1 MGAGPRGGGTA
12 GLRFLGAA
20 GTVTGSKYLL
30 EVARSRV
37 LVDCG
42 LFQGLKELR
51 QRNWARFPVAPDAIH
66 AVVLTHAHIDHSGY
80 LPRLAKEGF
89 RGPIY
94 ATPATGA
101 LLRILLPDSGHLQEE
116 EAAYAN
122 RKRFTRHRPALPLYT
137 REEAEKVLA
146 QIRPMPY
153 DDWTA
158 VAEGVRVRP
167 CRAGHILG
175 SAILEVG
182 LGSGRGERTV
192 VFSGDLG
199 RYGAPL
205 LPDPT
210 PVPEADYLLVESTY
224 GDRRYPEDPVEDR
237 LAAAIQRA
245 VGRGGVMLIPAFAV
259 GRTQE
264 VMYHLWRLEAAGR
277 IPQLPVYVDS
287 PMARDATDL
296 YYEFPDELDRHGL
309 AALRAGRGALQSH
322 DFHLVDSVE
331 GSKAL
336 NGMAGPA
343 IIISASG
350 MVTGGR
356 ILHHMRLRL
365 PDPRNTILF
374 VGFQAMGTR
383 GRAIQ
388 EGAEAVKIHG
398 EWVPVRAQVE
408 TMDGLS
414 AHADADGIQQWLHGF
429 RKPPRRTFI
438 VHGEPQPARALQA
451 AIATR
456 RRWDVR
462 VPAHGERAAF
472 L

>member
-1 MGAGPRGGGTA
+1 MGAAPREGRTP

-30 EVARSRV
+30 ETARSRV

-51 QRNWARFPVAPDAIH
+51 QRNWSRFPVPPNTIH

-80 LPRLAKEGF
+80 LPRLAKEGY
-89 RGPIY
+89 RGPVY
-94 ATPATGA
+94 ATPATA
-101 LLRILLPDSGHLQEE
+101 DLLGILLPDSGHLQEE

-122 RKRFTRHRPALPLYT
+122 RKKFTRHRPALPLYT

-146 QIRPMPY
+146 QVRPMPY
-153 DDWTA
+153 DAWLG
-158 VAEGVRVRP
+158 VADGVRVRP
-167 CRAGHILG
+167 RRAGHILG
-175 SAILEVG
+175 SAILEVA
-182 LGSGRGERTV
+182 LDSGRGDRTV

-210 PVPEADYLLVESTY
+210 PVAEAEYLLVESTY
-224 GDRRYPEDPVEDR
+224 GDRRHPEGPVEDR

-245 VGRGGVMLIPAFAV
+245 VARGGVILVPAFAV
-259 GRTQE
+259 GRAQE
-264 VMYHLWRLEAAGR
+264 VMYHLWRLEEAGR
-277 IPQLPVYVDS
+277 IPQMPVHVDS

-296 YYEFPDELDRHGL
+296 FYQYPGDLDREGL
-309 AALRAGRGALQSH
+309 AALRAGRGALRSH
-322 DFHLVDSVE
+322 DFHLWGSTE
-331 GSKAL
+331 ASKAL
-336 NGMAGPA
+336 NALAGPA

-356 ILHHMRLRL
+356 ILHHMRVRL
-365 PDPRNTILF
+365 PDPRTTVLF

-398 EWVPVRAQVE
+398 QWVPVRARVE
-408 TMDGLS
+408 TVEGLS
-414 AHADADGIQQWLHGF
+414 AHADAEGIQRWLDGF
-429 RKPPRRTFI
+429 GSPPRRTFI

-451 AIATR
+451 AIAAR
-456 RRWDVR
+456 RRWDVH
-462 VPAHGERAAF
+462 VPAHGERAA
-472 L
+472 LP